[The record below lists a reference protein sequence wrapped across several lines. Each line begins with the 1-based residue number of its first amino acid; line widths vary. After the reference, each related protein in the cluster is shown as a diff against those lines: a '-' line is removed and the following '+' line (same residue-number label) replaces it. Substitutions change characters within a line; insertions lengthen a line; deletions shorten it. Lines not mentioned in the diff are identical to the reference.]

1 MVTMDGTQTDTVPW
15 EEGKESMSGG
25 MIREV
30 RRQELRTESGRD
42 VRWCRDL
49 EDEGLHCGPTL
60 MHVANGSI

>member
-30 RRQELRTESGRD
+30 RRQELSQGEMYDG
-42 VRWCRDL
+42 V
-49 EDEGLHCGPTL
+49 E
-60 MHVANGSI
+60 I

>member
-30 RRQELRTESGRD
+30 RRQELRRESGRD
-42 VRWCRDL
+42 V
-49 EDEGLHCGPTL
+49 
-60 MHVANGSI
+60 